1 MEDKAFDTIN
11 VIPFIDVMLVL
22 LVIVLTTST
31 FIARGAIPVDLPQA
45 SSGRTEML
53 KAKTVEIDRSGTVFL
68 NGLPVEMSG
77 LIAGLE
83 EVSRGTP
90 VLIRADRSIAL
101 QNFVQVMDAIKS
113 AGFRHV
119 SLQTEER
126 P

>member
-1 MEDKAFDTIN
+1 
-11 VIPFIDVMLVL
+11 
-22 LVIVLTTST
+22 
-31 FIARGAIPVDLPQA
+31 
-45 SSGRTEML
+45 ML

-83 EVSRGTP
+83 EVSRETP